1 MMKNFTTLLLSCLT
15 LTCFA
20 QGGKQTFLVS
30 SDTTSPIS
38 YTRITAIDLHGGTK
52 VIDIYDP
59 QQKYAVRT
67 NGLRN
72 YLPLQQNA
80 FINSKTG
87 GLDTLRSPTGGAI
100 ACMAFDAKTNRL
112 FYIPQ
117 YLSEL
122 RYMDLNQKDPS
133 FTYLDNQSLNLL
145 HAPND
150 VANQVTRMTIGAD
163 GFGYALT
170 NDGEHLIKFTTDG
183 TPVIQDLGV
192 LVDKP
197 SNKVFVRS
205 SCSSWGGDMVS
216 DANNNLYLVSQ
227 FNHMFKIS
235 LPSKEVEYMGYI
247 SNLPPAFTTNGVS
260 VDENGDMILSCGSS
274 LSRGI
279 PPFYKISNWDYLQG
293 VPLEEKVKG
302 LGNISDM
309 ASSNLLFQKTVAA
322 TPAATNS
329 VLLKT
334 QEPQKLLP
342 VYTVF
347 PNPVSR
353 GKFTIRTQNITD
365 KGEYK
370 MVIID
375 VTGRVV
381 MEARMNL
388 GTGSNTNTFTFPS
401 QEAKGI
407 YSLLVVDY
415 FGRTVYSQQ
424 LIVE

>member
-1 MMKNFTTLLLSCLT
+1 MMKNFTTILLSCFT
-15 LTCFA
+15 ITCFS
-20 QGGKQTFLVS
+20 QGAKQTFLVS

-38 YTRITAIDLHGGTK
+38 YTRITTIDLNGGTK

-80 FINSKTG
+80 FINNKTG

-100 ACMAFDAKTNRL
+100 ACMAFDAKSNRL

-122 RYMDLNQKDPS
+122 RYMDLTQKDPS

-170 NDGEHLIKFTTDG
+170 NDGEHLIKFTTEG

-197 SNKVFVRS
+197 GNKVFVRS

-235 LPSKEVEYMGYI
+235 LPSKEVEYMGFI

-260 VDENGDMILSCGSS
+260 VDENGEMILSCGSS
-274 LSRGI
+274 LSKGI
-279 PPFYKISNWDYLQG
+279 PPFYKIANWNNLASVALEQK
-293 VPLEEKVKG
+293 VPG

-309 ASSNLLFQKTVAA
+309 ASSNLLFQKSTTAA
-322 TPAATNS
+322 PASTTT

-334 QEPQKLLP
+334 EEPQKLLP
-342 VYTVF
+342 VYTVY
-347 PNPVSR
+347 PNPISR
-353 GKFTIRTQNITD
+353 GKFTIKTANITD

-370 MVIID
+370 LVVLD
-375 VTGRVV
+375 VTGRAV
-381 MEARMNL
+381 MEAKMNL
-388 GTGSNTNTFTFPS
+388 GSKSNTNTFNFPS